1 MTYGEVVDYYLKE
14 LGITQSELARKMGTG
29 RQTLNSIIKGN
40 RRGPRLDTAI
50 AIADALGVSLQE
62 MIDMMAV
69 DCTGPTYQRA
79 EDDSNGGT
87 RGRGRIAPNGKA

>member
-1 MTYGEVVDYYLKE
+1 MTYGEVVTYYLEKT
-14 LGITQSELARKMGTG
+14 GITQAELARKMGTG

-62 MIDMMAV
+62 MIDLMQEEA
-69 DCTGPTYQRA
+69 GEGQ
-79 EDDSNGGT
+79 EEEE
-87 RGRGRIAPNGKA
+87 